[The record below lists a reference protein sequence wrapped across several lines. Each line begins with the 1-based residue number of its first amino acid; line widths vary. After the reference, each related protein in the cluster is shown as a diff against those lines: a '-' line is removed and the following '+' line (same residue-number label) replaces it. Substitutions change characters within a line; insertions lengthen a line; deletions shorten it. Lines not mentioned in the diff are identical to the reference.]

1 MMVKNIL
8 FVDYCNFIDYQ
19 TGGHL
24 TFARNLMYAL
34 GDQLSLIGITTDKTD
49 PLGKWFK
56 KEIDGTEY
64 NYFALMRYRKSRTKH
79 FIPDRIVCALMLRY
93 YRKKIIEM
101 HFENVFIQRPEIL
114 PVLKD
119 FGYINTCYC
128 FPGTENPMNT
138 SKYSGSKFLA
148 TAFDKYF
155 FNSLKNV
162 QLILASADDQAIQ
175 AMVDRSNGTIKR
187 DSVFKFPTR
196 INDEIF
202 KSTDRS
208 SARERLKIPS
218 DNKVV
223 VTVGRLSWLK
233 GWKFMIDSFILF
245 EKNIPGSVFFFVG
258 DGEDLN
264 KIIEYIKIN
273 RIENK
278 IFLVGRKTPSEI
290 ALYLNA
296 SDLFIMGSY
305 KEGWSTSL
313 IEAVACGIP
322 ACVSDFSAA
331 SEIVMEGVNGYIE
344 RKRNAEDFASLMVK
358 ALNLEIKEIEVS
370 QYSITKM
377 KTDLLNLWHL
387 S

>member
-1 MMVKNIL
+1 MVKNIL

-19 TGGHL
+19 IGGHL

-64 NYFALMRYRKSRTKH
+64 NYFALMRYRKSGSKH
-79 FIPDRIVCALMLRY
+79 IIPDRIACALMLRY
-93 YRKKIIEM
+93 YKKKIVEM

-114 PVLKD
+114 PALED
-119 FGYINTCYC
+119 FGYKNTCYC

-138 SKYSGSKFLA
+138 SKYSGGKFLA
-148 TAFDKYF
+148 AAFDKYF

-162 QLILASADDQAIQ
+162 RLILASADDHAIQ
-175 AMVDRSNGTIKR
+175 AMVDRSNGKIRR

-208 SARERLKIPS
+208 SARERLKIPF
-218 DNKVV
+218 DKKVV

-245 EKNIPGSVFFFVG
+245 EKDIPGSVFFFVG

-322 ACVSDFSAA
+322 ACVSDFSAS

-377 KTDLLNLWHL
+377 KTDLLNLWNL